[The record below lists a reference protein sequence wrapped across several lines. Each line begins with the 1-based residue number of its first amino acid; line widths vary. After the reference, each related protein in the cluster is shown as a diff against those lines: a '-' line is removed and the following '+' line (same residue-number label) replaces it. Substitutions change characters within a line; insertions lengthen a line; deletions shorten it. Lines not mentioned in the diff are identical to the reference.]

1 VWEEERLRMVE
12 GKREMKVRGREE
24 DGGEWIV

>member
-12 GKREMKVRGREE
+12 GKREMKVRWRE